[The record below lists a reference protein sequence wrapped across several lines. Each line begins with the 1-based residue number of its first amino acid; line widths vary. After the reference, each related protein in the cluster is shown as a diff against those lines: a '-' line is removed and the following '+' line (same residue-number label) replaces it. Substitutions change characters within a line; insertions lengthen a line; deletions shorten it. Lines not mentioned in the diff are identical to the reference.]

1 MFYLPP
7 NLGPVFG
14 SQLDYF
20 NLGYTTADALFAEC
34 WGHSAKPG
42 KHSAKALPSA
52 ALGKGLSAKTL
63 SAKISLPSAKNRHS
77 AKSLPSAKPALGKK
91 ITAVNI

>member
-1 MFYLPP
+1 MSYTPTALSLYQIKILPC
-7 NLGPVFG
+7 
-14 SQLDYF
+14 
-20 NLGYTTADALFAEC
+20 TTAYALFAEC
-34 WGHSAKPG
+34 WGHSAKPC

-63 SAKISLPSAKNRHS
+63 SAKISLPSAK
-77 AKSLPSAKPALGKK
+77 PALGKK